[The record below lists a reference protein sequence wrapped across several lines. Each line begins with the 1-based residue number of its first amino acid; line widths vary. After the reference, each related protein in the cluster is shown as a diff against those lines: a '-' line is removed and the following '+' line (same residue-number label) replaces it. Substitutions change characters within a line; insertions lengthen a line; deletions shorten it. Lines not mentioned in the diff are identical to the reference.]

1 MNKKI
6 LFIWLI
12 VSVVL
17 VSCVRARTIPDDTLS
32 DIFRDMYIVNAYVD
46 ENPSMFGG
54 RQSSVSSYGRTN
66 VAVNMNN
73 AMDSINIYEPIL
85 RRYGYRTRD
94 FVNTLAGFSK
104 RKSSKVS
111 DVVEVAIEK
120 LNTELAKYTAKIKL
134 IESLDSAAYAFSA
147 DTIASG
153 INLFAHSIKDTASMT
168 LKYPAAEGHYRI
180 EYSYLLDTL
189 DKNYG
194 VRATH
199 YLRDSVGMVVEQETY
214 TLFRGARTR
223 RALELTSSEQA
234 TELELKFNNY
244 TSDKINRPY
253 LDVDSISVVHYPS
266 KNVARDKY
274 LKKLINYNAS
284 DFIFEAESENTTE
297 ESADTE
303 SAIEIEDIVEP
314 ENK

>member
-1 MNKKI
+1 MRRI
-6 LFIWLI
+6 TFISLI
-12 VSVVL
+12 VVVL
-17 VSCVRARTIPDDTLS
+17 VGCVRARTIPDDTLS

-54 RQSSVSSYGRTN
+54 RQSSVNSYGRTN

-94 FVNTLAGFSK
+94 FVHTLAGFSK

-120 LNTELAKYTAKIKL
+120 LNAQLAKYTAEISL

-153 INLFAHSIKDTASMT
+153 VSLSAHAIKDTALMT
-168 LKYPAAEGHYRI
+168 LKYTADEGHYRI

-223 RALELTSSEQA
+223 RALELTSSGQA

-244 TSDKINRPY
+244 TGDKIKRPY
-253 LDVDSISVVHYPS
+253 LDVDSISVVHYPP
-266 KNVARDKY
+266 KDVARDEY
-274 LKKLINYNAS
+274 LKKLVNYNAS
-284 DFIFEAESENTTE
+284 DYIFEPEIETEETTTE
-297 ESADTE
+297 DTE
-303 SAIEIEDIVEP
+303 IAEDKTLNP
-314 ENK
+314 